1 MFRAREAARGVPH
14 SSLGKQHTLQ
24 HVPSQRCPRVSRESG
39 AAAPATACGQQE
51 RLSRGRMWGQTW
63 RTLGVGKRGR
73 AYSKKRKHCRWKS
86 RVRQQYDGPLG
97 GHGKLRGQSWSKEG
111 RPKLM
116 QIRAAA
122 QGRETTRPGASHSNL
137 LDRRNYWKNLL
148 YMKATPISLQNKAVG
163 VRSESSLLKVWGMGL
178 LSESQLED

>member
-1 MFRAREAARGVPH
+1 MLERLHGGVTQG
-14 SSLGKQHTLQ
+14 SLGKQHTLQ
-24 HVPSQRCPRVSRESG
+24 HVPSQRCPRVSREPG

-51 RLSRGRMWGQTW
+51 RPSRGSMWGRTW
-63 RTLGVGKRGR
+63 STLGVDKRGR
-73 AYSKKRKHCRWKS
+73 AYPKKRKHCRWKS
-86 RVRQQYDGPLG
+86 RVRQQYDGSLG

-116 QIRAAA
+116 QSRAAA
-122 QGRETTRPGASHSNL
+122 QGRETTLPRTSHFNL

-148 YMKATPISLQNKAVG
+148 YMKAKPISLRNKAVG
-163 VRSESSLLKVWGMGL
+163 VRSESSRLKVWGMGL

>member
-1 MFRAREAARGVPH
+1 
-14 SSLGKQHTLQ
+14 
-24 HVPSQRCPRVSRESG
+24 
-39 AAAPATACGQQE
+39 
-51 RLSRGRMWGQTW
+51 
-63 RTLGVGKRGR
+63 
-73 AYSKKRKHCRWKS
+73 
-86 RVRQQYDGPLG
+86 
-97 GHGKLRGQSWSKEG
+97 
-111 RPKLM
+111 M